1 MEYKIVW
8 EADMFLDSA
17 IQKLT
22 NRVNLLV
29 EYGWNPIGSHQISNR
44 RKDFVVSQTMIKED

>member
-8 EADMFLDSA
+8 EADMFLESA
-17 IQKLT
+17 IQKVT

-29 EYGWNPIGSHQISNR
+29 EYGWNHIGSHQIVNR
-44 RKDFVVSQTMIKED
+44 GKDYVVSQTMIKED